1 MRALHKTL
9 RTSVEFL
16 NNLFICPWGGR
27 NGGRQGRDCVS
38 QIANC
43 RLLAAIIYIESS
55 IVRLSEVIC
64 SLKAAINRRQ
74 LHDVNVSAVACE
86 AAKAAYT

>member
-1 MRALHKTL
+1 MRALHNTL
-9 RTSVEFL
+9 TSSVEFL
-16 NNLFICPWGGR
+16 MEYLFAPVGR
-27 NGGRQGRDCVS
+27 GEGRDCVS

-43 RLLAAIIYIESS
+43 RLLDAIIYIESS

>member
-1 MRALHKTL
+1 MRVLHKTL
-9 RTSVEFL
+9 RSSVEFL
-16 NNLFICPWGGR
+16 NNLFICPWGGG
-27 NGGRQGRDCVS
+27 NGGQGRDCVS

-43 RLLAAIIYIESS
+43 RLLAAITYIESS

-86 AAKAAYT
+86 TAKAAYT

>member
-9 RTSVEFL
+9 GSSVEFL
-16 NNLFICPWGGR
+16 NKLFICPWGGG
-27 NGGRQGRDCVS
+27 NGGRGRDCVS

>member
-9 RTSVEFL
+9 RSSVEFL
-16 NNLFICPWGGR
+16 NYLFICPWGGG
-27 NGGRQGRDCVS
+27 NGGQGRDCVS

>member
-9 RTSVEFL
+9 GSSVEFL
-16 NNLFICPWGGR
+16 NNLFICPWGGG
-27 NGGRQGRDCVS
+27 NGGGQGRDCVS

-43 RLLAAIIYIESS
+43 RLLAVIIYIESS

-74 LHDVNVSAVACE
+74 LHDVNVSAEACE